1 MALFD
6 QNTWYILKHLHQSIA
21 TQAAAYIE
29 AGEHLQPM
37 AYLISPAGHMD
48 RHTRMHV
55 AEIAKEFIDT
65 LMRHPMGE
73 QLLSQY
79 LSDALREGSAI
90 QLQIHQE
97 HGIKARYTLSVQ
109 ETLLPA
115 ADSQNVTQPSPA
127 LMVLLR
133 GKHFSLPIFHLICTN
148 HLQQRI
154 CQLRTFPDMAE
165 IEAAQHLL
173 QPYPHTAPTVH

>member
-6 QNTWYILKHLHQSIA
+6 QNTWYILKHLHQCIE

-90 QLQIHQE
+90 QQQIQQE

-109 ETLLPA
+109 EALLPA
-115 ADSQNVTQPSPA
+115 ADRQHLTKPSPA

-133 GKHFSLPIFHLICTN
+133 GKHFSLPIFHLICTD
-148 HLQQRI
+148 HLQHRV
-154 CQLRTFPDMAE
+154 CQLRAFPDMAE
-165 IEAAQHLL
+165 IEAVQHLL